1 MRSTDCGF
9 RIADCGMNAHPS
21 NPQSA
26 VRNPQLVVGAW
37 LLALLPPPAG
47 AQQPDSTPKD
57 SATLA
62 PVVVA
67 GLRLPSVRE
76 LARGLAGRT
85 AALSATDLDARGVR
99 SLADALDQLPG
110 VTTSD
115 ELGATGQLDVSLR
128 GFNVSPVIG
137 LPQGVTVYV
146 DGVRANEPGAH
157 EVNFDLLPL
166 EDVERVEVVY
176 GPSVLLGRN
185 ALGAA
190 VNLVTRRG
198 ASPPSRELEASAGSF
213 GRYELKAHAGARHGV
228 WDYYLGARS
237 EREDG
242 WRDDTQ
248 SRIATLF
255 AKAGLLNHTW
265 DATLSYSGADNKI
278 FQAGSLPETDLAQ
291 NPRANFT
298 RGDFFAPQAHL
309 AVLNAQRLVGRGAQL
324 AVNAFGRTMN
334 SAQFNAN
341 FVSVDSRQRTAAR
354 QAGGALQ
361 LSGKLGLAGRALRWL
376 AGADAAY
383 QRTAVRIFAV
393 PPTGPDSLTEW
404 VRTNEV
410 DLGAFAGA
418 NWEIARSLTAT
429 VAARYDW
436 IRLPFEDLVDPS
448 QSGLNIFQR
457 VSPRVGLTWTG
468 LPGHEVYAS
477 VSRGFRSPAVVEL
490 ACSDPSATCPLP
502 LALGPD
508 PTLRPVVATNYELGW
523 HFRGRGLGG
532 LDASA
537 SAYWTAVRDDI
548 FFIAS
553 SVTRG
558 YFPNIDATRRAGPE
572 AALGWTSRA
581 GLRLYANYGFTA
593 ATFRTT
599 ALLATTLDPGGE
611 TVAPG
616 DALPMVPSHRV
627 NAGIALPVVR
637 ERGARPSV
645 RVAFDARYVGRQW
658 LRGDEAKA
666 TRRLADYGVADA
678 AATVTWRSLELRCMV
693 RNVLDRRYENFG
705 TYAANPTRPGN
716 PVERWL
722 TPGLPRHLTVSLST
736 DF

>member
-1 MRSTDCGF
+1 MHSTECGMRSAECGVAVAGHSLLEASPDIPHSAF
-9 RIADCGMNAHPS
+9 RTPRL
-21 NPQSA
+21 SA
-26 VRNPQLVVGAW
+26 GALV
-37 LLALLPPPAG
+37 LALLAHPAG
-47 AQQPDSTPKD
+47 AQQPDSLPKD

-62 PVVVA
+62 PVVVT

-99 SLADALDQLPG
+99 SLADALEQLPG
-110 VTTSD
+110 ITTSD

-176 GPSVLLGRN
+176 GPSVLVGRN

-198 ASPPSRELEASAGSF
+198 ANPPSRELEASAGSF
-213 GRYELKAHAGARHGV
+213 GRYELKAHAG
-228 WDYYLGARS
+228 
-237 EREDG
+237 
-242 WRDDTQ
+242 
-248 SRIATLF
+248 
-255 AKAGLLNHTW
+255 
-265 DATLSYSGADNKI
+265 
-278 FQAGSLPETDLAQ
+278 
-291 NPRANFT
+291 
-298 RGDFFAPQAHL
+298 L
-309 AVLNAQRLVGRGAQL
+309 AVLNAQRLVGRGVQL
-324 AVNAFGRTMN
+324 AVNAFGRTLN
-334 SAQFNAN
+334 SEQFNVN
-341 FVSVDSRQRTAAR
+341 FVGEDSRQRTATR
-354 QAGGALQ
+354 QAGGAGQ
-361 LSGKLGLAGRALRWL
+361 LSGKLSLASRALRWL
-376 AGADAAY
+376 AGADGAY
-383 QRTAVRIFAV
+383 QRTAVRIFEV
-393 PPTGPDSLTEW
+393 PPTGPDALTES

-418 NWEIARSLTAT
+418 NWELARSLTAT

-448 QSGLNIFQR
+448 HSGLNIFQR

-490 ACSDPSATCPLP
+490 ACSDPASTCPLP
-502 LALGPD
+502 FALGPD
-508 PTLRPVVATNYELGW
+508 PALRPVVATNYELGW
-523 HFRGRGLGG
+523 HFRSPAG

-537 SAYWTAVRDDI
+537 TAYWTAVRDDI

-553 SVTRG
+553 SVTGG
-558 YFPNIDATRRAGPE
+558 YFQNIGATRRTGAE
-572 AALGWTSRA
+572 AALDWTSRA

-593 ATFRTT
+593 ATFRSS
-599 ALLATTLDPGGE
+599 ALLATTRDPAGE

-645 RVAFDARYVGRQW
+645 RVALDARYVGRQW
-658 LRGDEAKA
+658 LRGDEANA

-678 AATVTWRSLELRCMV
+678 AATLTWRSLELRCMV
-693 RNVLDRRYENFG
+693 RNLLDRRYENFG
-705 TYAANPTRPGN
+705 TYAENPTRPGN

-722 TPGLPRHLTVSLST
+722 TPGLPRHVTVSLSS

>member
-1 MRSTDCGF
+1 
-9 RIADCGMNAHPS
+9 MNAHSS

-26 VRNPQLVVGAW
+26 IRNPHLVAGAIV
-37 LLALLPPPAG
+37 LALLPPPAG
-47 AQQPDSTPKD
+47 AQQPDSLPKD

-62 PVVVA
+62 PVVVT
-67 GLRLPSVRE
+67 GVRLPSVRE

-85 AALSATDLDARGVR
+85 ASLDAQDLDARGVR
-99 SLADALDQLPG
+99 SLADALEQLPG

-115 ELGATGQLDVSLR
+115 ELGATAQMDVSLR
-128 GFNVSPVIG
+128 GFQVSPVIG
-137 LPQGVTVYV
+137 VPQGVAVYV

-176 GPSVLLGRN
+176 GPSVLVGRN

-198 ASPPSRELEASAGSF
+198 ANPPSRELEASAGSF

-228 WDYYLGARS
+228 WDYYLGARY

-278 FQAGSLPETDLAQ
+278 FQAGSLPETELARD
-291 NPRANFT
+291 PRTNFT

-309 AVLNAQRLVGRGAQL
+309 AVLNAQRLVARGVQL
-324 AVNAFGRTMN
+324 AVNAFGRMLN
-334 SAQFNAN
+334 SEQFNVN
-341 FVSVDSRQRTAAR
+341 FVGEDSRQRTATR
-354 QAGGALQ
+354 QAGGAVQ
-361 LSGKLGLAGRALRWL
+361 LSGKLSLASRTLRWL
-376 AGADAAY
+376 AGADGAY
-383 QRTAVRIFAV
+383 QRTAVRIFTV
-393 PPTGPDSLTEW
+393 PPTGPDALTES

-418 NWEIARSLTAT
+418 NWELARSLTAT

-436 IRLPFEDLVDPS
+436 IRLPLEDLVDPS
-448 QSGLNIFQR
+448 QSGLNIFQQ
-457 VSPRVGLTWTG
+457 VSPRVGLTWAG

-477 VSRGFRSPAVVEL
+477 LSRGFRSPAVVEL
-490 ACSDPSATCPLP
+490 ACSDPSSTCPLP
-502 LALGPD
+502 FALGPD
-508 PTLRPVVATNYELGW
+508 PALRPVVATNYELGW
-523 HFRGRGLGG
+523 HFRGGGLGG

-537 SAYWTAVRDDI
+537 SAYWAAVRDDI

-553 SVTRG
+553 SVTGG
-558 YFPNIDATRRAGPE
+558 YFQNIGATRRAGAE
-572 AALGWTSRA
+572 AALEWTSRA

-599 ALLATTLDPGGE
+599 ALLATTRDPAGE

-616 DALPMVPSHRV
+616 DALPVVPNHRV
-627 NAGIALPVVR
+627 HAGIALPVVR
-637 ERGARPSV
+637 AHAARPSV
-645 RVAFDARYVGRQW
+645 RVAFDGRYVGRQW
-658 LRGDEAKA
+658 LRGDEANA

-678 AATVTWRSLELRCMV
+678 AATLTWRSLE
-693 RNVLDRRYENFG
+693 
-705 TYAANPTRPGN
+705 
-716 PVERWL
+716 
-722 TPGLPRHLTVSLST
+722 PR
-736 DF
+736 F

>member
-1 MRSTDCGF
+1 MRLTDCGLA
-9 RIADCGMNAHPS
+9 IADCALDARPS

-26 VRNPQLVVGAW
+26 IRNPQLVAGA
-37 LLALLPPPAG
+37 LVLALLPSLAR
-47 AQQPDSTPKD
+47 AQQPDSLPSD
-57 SATLA
+57 TLA
-62 PVVVA
+62 PVVVT
-67 GLRLPSVRE
+67 GVRLPTTRE

-85 AALSATDLDARGVR
+85 ATLHAADLDARGVR
-99 SLADALDQLPG
+99 SLADALEQLPG

-228 WDYYLGARS
+228 WDYYLGARY

-278 FQAGSLPETDLAQ
+278 FQAGSLPETELAQ

-298 RGDFFAPQAHL
+298 RGDFFAPRAHL

-324 AVNAFGRTMN
+324 AVHAFGRTLN
-334 SAQFNAN
+334 SEQFNAN
-341 FVSVDSRQRTAAR
+341 FVGEDSRQRTATR
-354 QAGGALQ
+354 QAGGAVQ
-361 LSGKLGLAGRALRWL
+361 PSGKLGLGGRALHWL

-383 QRTAVRIFAV
+383 QHTAVRIFEV
-393 PPTGPDSLTEW
+393 PPSGPDSLTES

-457 VSPRVGLTWTG
+457 VSPRVGLTWAG

-477 VSRGFRSPAVVEL
+477 LRRGCRSPAVVEL
-490 ACSDPSATCPLP
+490 ACSDPSSTCPLP
-502 LALGPD
+502 FALGPD
-508 PTLRPVVATNYELGW
+508 PALRPVVATNYELGW
-523 HFRGRGLGG
+523 HFRGPGGLGG

-537 SAYWTAVRDDI
+537 TAYWTAVRDDI

-553 SVTRG
+553 SVTGG
-558 YFPNIDATRRAGPE
+558 YFQNIGATRRAGAE
-572 AALGWTSRA
+572 AALAWTSRA

-599 ALLATTLDPGGE
+599 AVLATTRDPAGE

-627 NAGIALPVVR
+627 NAGIALPV
-637 ERGARPSV
+637 A
-645 RVAFDARYVGRQW
+645 
-658 LRGDEAKA
+658 
-666 TRRLADYGVADA
+666 
-678 AATVTWRSLELRCMV
+678 
-693 RNVLDRRYENFG
+693 
-705 TYAANPTRPGN
+705 
-716 PVERWL
+716 
-722 TPGLPRHLTVSLST
+722 
-736 DF
+736 

>member
-1 MRSTDCGF
+1 MRLSSVPRSAF
-9 RIADCGMNAHPS
+9 RLPRLLKGG
-21 NPQSA
+21 
-26 VRNPQLVVGAW
+26 L
-37 LLALLPPPAG
+37 LLALLPPLAG
-47 AQQPDSTPKD
+47 AQQPDSLPKD

-62 PVVVA
+62 PVVVT
-67 GLRLPSVRE
+67 GVRLPSVRE

-99 SLADALDQLPG
+99 SLADALEQLPG

-166 EDVERVEVVY
+166 EDLERVEVVY

-228 WDYYLGARS
+228 WDYYVGARY

-278 FQAGSLPETDLAQ
+278 FQAGSLPETELAQ
-291 NPRANFT
+291 TPRANFT
-298 RGDFFAPQAHL
+298 SGDFFAPQAHL
-309 AVLNAQRLVGRGAQL
+309 AVLNAQRLVGRGVQL
-324 AVNAFGRTMN
+324 AVNAFGRTLN
-334 SAQFNAN
+334 SEQFNVN
-341 FVSVDSRQRTAAR
+341 FVGADARQRTAAR
-354 QAGGALQ
+354 QAGSALQ
-361 LSGKLGLAGRALRWL
+361 LSGRVPLAGRDLRWL

-383 QRTAVRIFAV
+383 QRTAVRIFEV
-393 PPTGPDSLTEW
+393 PPSGPDSLTES

-429 VAARYDW
+429 VAARYDR

-477 VSRGFRSPAVVEL
+477 LSRGFRSPAVVEL
-490 ACSDPSATCPLP
+490 ACSDPSSTCPLP
-502 LALGPD
+502 FALGPD
-508 PTLRPVVATNYELGW
+508 PALRPVVATNYELGW
-523 HFRGRGLGG
+523 HFRGLGGLGG

-537 SAYWTAVRDDI
+537 TAYWTAVRDDI

-553 SVTRG
+553 SVTGG
-558 YFPNIDATRRAGPE
+558 YFQNIGATRRAGAE
-572 AALGWTSRA
+572 AALDWTSRA

-593 ATFRTT
+593 AAFRTT
-599 ALLATTLDPGGE
+599 ALLATTRDPAGE

-645 RVAFDARYVGRQW
+645 RVALDARYVGRQW
-658 LRGDEAKA
+658 LRGDEANA

-678 AATVTWRSLELRCMV
+678 AATVSWRSLELRCMV
-693 RNVLDRRYENFG
+693 RNVFDRRYENFG
-705 TYAANPTRPGN
+705 TYAENPTRPGN

-722 TPGLPRHLTVSLST
+722 TPGLPRHLTVSLSS

>member
-1 MRSTDCGF
+1 LSSVPPSAF
-9 RIADCGMNAHPS
+9 RVP
-21 NPQSA
+21 
-26 VRNPQLVVGAW
+26 RWLVGAL

-47 AQQPDSTPKD
+47 AQQPDSLPKD

-62 PVVVA
+62 PVVVT

-85 AALSATDLDARGVR
+85 AALTATDLDARGVR
-99 SLADALDQLPG
+99 SLADALEQLPG
-110 VTTSD
+110 ITTSD

-137 LPQGVTVYV
+137 LPQGVTVYM

-228 WDYYLGARS
+228 WDYYLGARY

-248 SRIATLF
+248 SRIGTLF

-265 DATLSYSGADNKI
+265 DATLGYSGADNKI
-278 FQAGSLPETDLAQ
+278 FQAGSLPESELAQ
-291 NPRANFT
+291 DPRTNFT
-298 RGDFFAPQAHL
+298 RGDFFAPRAHL
-309 AVLNAQRLVGRGAQL
+309 AVLNAQRIVGRGVQL

-334 SAQFNAN
+334 SEQFNVN
-341 FVSVDSRQRTAAR
+341 FVGEDSRQRTATR
-354 QAGGALQ
+354 QAGAAAQ
-361 LSGKLGLAGRALRWL
+361 LSGRLGLAGRALRWL
-376 AGADAAY
+376 AGADGAY

-393 PPTGPDSLTEW
+393 PPTGPESLTEW
-404 VRTNEV
+404 
-410 DLGAFAGA
+410 AGL
-418 NWEIARSLTAT
+418 R
-429 VAARYDW
+429 
-436 IRLPFEDLVDPS
+436 
-448 QSGLNIFQR
+448 
-457 VSPRVGLTWTG
+457 
-468 LPGHEVYAS
+468 GHEVYAS

-490 ACSDPSATCPLP
+490 ACSDPSSTCPLP
-502 LALGPD
+502 FALGPD
-508 PTLRPVVATNYELGW
+508 PALRPVVATNYELGW
-523 HFRGRGLGG
+523 HFRGPGGLGG

-537 SAYWTAVRDDI
+537 TVYWTAVRDDI

-553 SVTRG
+553 SVTGG
-558 YFPNIDATRRAGPE
+558 YFQNIGATRRAGAE
-572 AALGWTSRA
+572 AALAWTSRA

-599 ALLATTLDPGGE
+599 AVLATTRDPAGE

-616 DALPMVPSHRV
+616 DALPMVPNHRV

-637 ERGARPSV
+637 AHAARPSV
-645 RVAFDARYVGRQW
+645 RVAFDGRYVGRQW
-658 LRGDEAKA
+658 LRGDEANA

-693 RNVLDRRYENFG
+693 RNVFDRRYENFG
-705 TYAANPTRPGN
+705 TYAENPTRPGN

-722 TPGLPRHLTVSLST
+722 TPGLPRNLQVSLST